1 MPQEIDHWSPV
12 PKYQQLAQIL
22 RGRIE
27 RGEFDQVPDRKL
39 PSEAA
44 LMNEYGLARNTVRQ
58 ALGVLRDAGMIET
71 VRLRGSQGAPPQ
83 PVAPVTGDQPQ
94 AVLRIPFTS

>member
-22 RGRIE
+22 RDRIE

-58 ALGVLRDAGMIET
+58 ALGVLREAGMIET
-71 VRLRGSQGAPPQ
+71 VRLRGSR
-83 PVAPVTGDQPQ
+83 
-94 AVLRIPFTS
+94 VLPRSRWHP